1 MAAISLTLT
10 TGKDGFRISDFTT
23 GANAPS
29 AGDFEFR
36 FNTTDANSNPV
47 TIKEVVIAL
56 EAFER
61 AVLSDAQ
68 IITPPTI

>member
-1 MAAISLTLT
+1 MAAISLTIT

-36 FNTTDANSNPV
+36 FNTLDASSNKIMV
-47 TIKEVVIAL
+47 K
-56 EAFER
+56 
-61 AVLSDAQ
+61 
-68 IITPPTI
+68 